1 MRKLFLLLLIIAGS
15 VTAVDA
21 QTKFLDKV
29 TTTNPGI
36 KGKVTFSPTAGFKQ
50 YSWDDDTRVNEGAT
64 FELMT
69 RELAKDDI
77 GLLCVK
83 IKIIDDNGSG
93 KFNGKVGF
101 MYGAS
106 TSLSDDMDYT
116 AERIKGGGSSSSS
129 GGNYMDRATT
139 TYPKVYGKVTFSP
152 TAGFK
157 STGHDDATRVNEG
170 ATFELLS
177 REMIKDDIGLYTIK
191 IKIIDDNGSGKYNGK
206 SGYMYPA
213 STTISDFTDYTSE
226 RIVGGPKSISEVN
239 SSGGDDEDSGNS
251 FTDQVASTFPGI
263 KGRVTFSPTAGFK
276 QFGWDDNTRVNEGA
290 TFELLSR
297 KMAKDDI
304 GLLCVKIKI
313 IDDNGSGKFNG
324 KIGYMYGASTS
335 LSDRM
340 DYTTNKIE

>member
-1 MRKLFLLLLIIAGS
+1 MKKLFLLLLIITGSIATAG
-15 VTAVDA
+15 A
-21 QTKFLDKV
+21 QTTFLNKV
-29 TTTNPGI
+29 STTNPGI

-64 FELMT
+64 FELLT

-116 AERIKGGGSSSSS
+116 TERIKGGGSSSSS
-129 GGNYMDRATT
+129 GGSYMDRATT

-226 RIVGGPKSISEVN
+226 RIVGGPKSISEI

-251 FTDQVASTFPGI
+251 FTDQVASTYPGI
-263 KGRVTFSPTAGFK
+263 KGRITFSPTAGFK

-297 KMAKDDI
+297 KMAKDDS

-324 KIGYMYGASTS
+324 KIGFVFGASTS

>member
-1 MRKLFLLLLIIAGS
+1 MKKIILLLFIIAGTINS
-15 VTAVDA
+15 ASA

-29 TTTNPGI
+29 ETTSPGI

-69 RELAKDDI
+69 RELAKDNI
-77 GLLCVK
+77 GLYCVK
-83 IKIIDDNGSG
+83 IKILDDNGSG

-116 AERIKGGGSSSSS
+116 SGRITGGGSSSGSS
-129 GGNYMDRATT
+129 SSYMDRAST
-139 TYPKVYGKVTFSP
+139 TYPKVYGRVTFSP

-157 STGHDDATRVNEG
+157 STGHDDKTRVNEG
-170 ATFELLS
+170 ATFELMS
-177 REMIKDDIGLYTIK
+177 RDMIKDDIGLYTIK
-191 IKIIDDNGSGKYNGK
+191 IKIVDDNGSGKYNGK
-206 SGYMYPA
+206 VGYMYPA
-213 STTISDFTDYTSE
+213 STTLTDYTDYTEE
-226 RIVGGPKSISEVN
+226 RVVGGPKSLSEVGGG
-239 SSGGDDEDSGNS
+239 SSDSGDDDS
-251 FTDQVASTFPGI
+251 FADQVVSTYPGI

-276 QFGWDDNTRVNEGA
+276 QFSWDDNTRVNEGA

-297 KMAKDDI
+297 KMAKDNI
-304 GLLCVKIKI
+304 GLYCVKIKI
-313 IDDNGSGKFNG
+313 TDDNDSGKFNG
-324 KIGYMYGASTS
+324 KVGYMYGASTS

-340 DYTTNKIE
+340 DYTTGKID